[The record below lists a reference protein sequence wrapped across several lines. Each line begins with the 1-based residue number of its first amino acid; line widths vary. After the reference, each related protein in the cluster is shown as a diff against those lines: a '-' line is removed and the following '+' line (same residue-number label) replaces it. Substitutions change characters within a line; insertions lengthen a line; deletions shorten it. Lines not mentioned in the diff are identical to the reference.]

1 MCVFCAAVP
10 ATLAVGTSLEGQQ
23 RAERREAAAKGQTIP
38 EPVRPA
44 RRLTGL
50 AVTCLVTV
58 AVAYHTHLLA

>member
-23 RAERREAAAKGQTIP
+23 RAERREAAAKGQPIP
-38 EPVRPA
+38 EPRWPA
-44 RRLTGL
+44 RKLTGV
-50 AVTCLVTV
+50 AVTCLVAA